1 MVAALHL
8 LLLPP
13 ALLGSTLRQPA
24 CEWSGRVERR
34 LRGGAGAQR
43 TFAMLKP
50 DIAADEA
57 TVRQIKARIEDAGL
71 AIEREERGVL
81 TREQCEEFYLEHQD
95 RPFYASLVDFMCSG
109 EVVKLELSGDDAVA
123 RWRALI
129 GPTNSTVAREREPDS
144 LRALYGTDGQA
155 NAAHGSDAPESA
167 QRELALMFAA
177 G

>member
-1 MVAALHL
+1 MTAL
-8 LLLPP
+8 LLLLLAP
-13 ALLGSTLRQPA
+13 ASLGSKLQQPA
-24 CEWSGRVERR
+24 CDGPGRVDNR
-34 LRGGAGAQR
+34 LRGGAAQR

-71 AIEREERGVL
+71 AIEREERGFL
-81 TREQCEEFYLEHQD
+81 SREQCEEFYLEHKD
-95 RPFYASLVDFMCSG
+95 RSFYGELVEFMCSG

-129 GPTNSTVAREREPDS
+129 GPTNSTVAREREPSS
-144 LRALYGTDGQA
+144 LRALYGTDGSK

-167 QRELALMFAA
+167 ERELALMFAA